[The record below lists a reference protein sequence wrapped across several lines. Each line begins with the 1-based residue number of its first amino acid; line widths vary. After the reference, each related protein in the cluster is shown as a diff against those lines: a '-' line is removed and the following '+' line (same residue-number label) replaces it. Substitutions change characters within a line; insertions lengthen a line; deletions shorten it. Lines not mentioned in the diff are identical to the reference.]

1 MEKDLRKEMLSQNII
16 KTKYFGFLT
25 LFYLKDNAYYQQLLF
40 IEERSK
46 GHVLPE
52 SFYRYALA
60 CCDELMLLI
69 ERYYFSWLVVVSGA
83 HGQLRQMRKWLLKL
97 YFSLKAQYE
106 KTSCNVWQLHDERQP
121 IKSMNFVETMI
132 LNPDQATKGVC
143 FQLWQGDNSVSGVD
157 WWASQIFK
165 LPQTQ
170 IADVKEFIRQ
180 QGDDLAAAVVKKIE
194 KQLSQTITQEGL
206 SRFYSS
212 KWSLWVN
219 DLHQRY
225 QQWGYLQDS
234 MWQNKL
240 SQLSFLSRYAE
251 SAYQWASSHQTE
263 GIAGE
268 YRQAMVDLGFRMKS
282 GGLDAN

>member
-1 MEKDLRKEMLSQNII
+1 
-16 KTKYFGFLT
+16 
-25 LFYLKDNAYYQQLLF
+25 
-40 IEERSK
+40 
-46 GHVLPE
+46 
-52 SFYRYALA
+52 
-60 CCDELMLLI
+60 MLLI